1 MRSAAIST
9 QTSSRSSKSCWHSA
23 LVTSRHFVII
33 ENPHRSAGY
42 PPLRRQPTPIGSR
55 KSYIRTS
62 LLSTVVR
69 RRRDSSGIDPTST
82 RLPLKEGEKAGRC
95 VVEEHRYRRIF
106 ASSPVA
112 QALSDAEGL
121 FVDVNAA
128 YCELV
133 GLSSSEL
140 IGRSATVHTHPDDLA
155 LHGSV
160 EDLMAAGTA
169 AGKSVKLE
177 VRFVRPNDEIRW
189 VLLTLVPFVGPSDA
203 DWTLAAVLDITERK
217 EIEDG
222 ILRASRTD
230 QLTGALNRRGW
241 SDYAVSVVD
250 DHSVDTVV
258 AVLDLD
264 HFKQFN
270 DNFGHAAG
278 DALLRDFVST
288 ARSCIGDN
296 GLLARWGGEEFV
308 ITLRNCDRRDALRSL
323 EALAAAIASSGV
335 TFSAGYTLQRPDEGL
350 RNTLD
355 RADALMFQAKR
366 AGRNRMVTDAPH

>member
-1 MRSAAIST
+1 MR
-9 QTSSRSSKSCWHSA
+9 
-23 LVTSRHFVII
+23 
-33 ENPHRSAGY
+33 
-42 PPLRRQPTPIGSR
+42 
-55 KSYIRTS
+55 
-62 LLSTVVR
+62 
-69 RRRDSSGIDPTST
+69 
-82 RLPLKEGEKAGRC
+82 EGERAGRC
-95 VVEEHRYRRIF
+95 VVEEHWYRRIF

-112 QALSDAEGL
+112 QALSDANGL
-121 FVDVNAA
+121 FVDVNTA

-140 IGRSATVHTHPDDLA
+140 LGRSATVHTHPDDLP
-155 LHGSV
+155 LHSSV

-169 AGKSVKLE
+169 ADKSVKLE

-189 VLLTLVPFVGPSDA
+189 VLLTLVPFTGPSDA
-203 DWTLAAVLDITERK
+203 EWTLAAALDITERK
-217 EIEDG
+217 EVEDG
-222 ILRASRTD
+222 ILHASRTD

-241 SDYAVSVVD
+241 SDYAVSVVKEN
-250 DHSVDTVV
+250 SVDTAV

-278 DALLRDFVST
+278 DALLRDFASS
-288 ARSCIGDN
+288 ARHCICDD

-308 ITLRNCDRRDALRSL
+308 ITLRNCDRRGALRSL
-323 EALAAAIASSGV
+323 EALAAATTSSGV
-335 TFSAGYTLQRPDEGL
+335 TFSAGYTVQRPNEGL

>member
-1 MRSAAIST
+1 M
-9 QTSSRSSKSCWHSA
+9 C
-23 LVTSRHFVII
+23 LHFGT
-33 ENPHRSAGY
+33 RR
-42 PPLRRQPTPIGSR
+42 LRVPIPG
-55 KSYIRTS
+55 
-62 LLSTVVR
+62 R
-69 RRRDSSGIDPTST
+69 RRSVARTPGFAHARVPLGPTRAGLDSRCG
-82 RLPLKEGEKAGRC
+82 REKAGRC
-95 VVEEHRYRRIF
+95 VVEDHWYRRMF

-133 GLSSSEL
+133 GLTSSEL
-140 IGRSATVHTHPDDLA
+140 IGRSATVHTHPDDLP

-169 AGKSVKLE
+169 AEESVKVE

-189 VLLTLVPFVGPSDA
+189 VLLTLVPFTGPSDA
-203 DWTLAAVLDITERK
+203 EWTLAAALDITERK

-250 DHSVDTVV
+250 GDSVDTVV

-270 DNFGHAAG
+270 DHFGHAAG
-278 DALLRDFVST
+278 DALLRDFAST
-288 ARSCIGDN
+288 ARSCIGVD

-308 ITLRNCDRRDALRSL
+308 ITLRNCDRRGALRSL
-323 EALAAAIASSGV
+323 EALAAATTPSGV
-335 TFSAGYTLQRPDEGL
+335 TFSAGYTLQRPNEGL

-366 AGRNRMVTDAPH
+366 AGRNRMITDAPH

>member
-1 MRSAAIST
+1 MCLHFGTRRPGC
-9 QTSSRSSKSCWHSA
+9 QTLGRERWTRGTTGFAHARAFGKR
-23 LVTSRHFVII
+23 VRIR
-33 ENPHRSAGY
+33 HRSGQIS
-42 PPLRRQPTPIGSR
+42 RGSR
-55 KSYIRTS
+55 RKRARLRGITPS
-62 LLSTVVR
+62 LAANPRAVR
-69 RRRDSSGIDPTST
+69 FHPTST
-82 RLPLKEGEKAGRC
+82 RLITREGEKAGRC
-95 VVEEHRYRRIF
+95 GVEDHWYRRIF

-112 QALSDAEGL
+112 QALSDADGL

-133 GLSSSEL
+133 GLSPSEL
-140 IGRSATVHTHPDDLA
+140 LGRSATVHTHPDDFA

-169 AGKSVKLE
+169 ADESVTVE
-177 VRFVRPNDEIRW
+177 VRFVRPNSEIRW
-189 VLLTLVPFVGPSDA
+189 VLLTLVPFTGPSDA

-217 EIEDG
+217 QVEDG
-222 ILRASRTD
+222 ILLASRTD

-241 SDYAVSVVD
+241 SEYAVSVVD
-250 DHSVDTVV
+250 EDSVDTVV

-278 DALLRDFVST
+278 DALLRDFAST
-288 ARSCIGDN
+288 ARSCIGDD

-308 ITLRNCDRRDALRSL
+308 ITLRNCDRRGALRSL
-323 EALAAAIASSGV
+323 EALAAATASSGV

-366 AGRNRMVTDAPH
+366 AGRNRMVTDVPH

>member
-1 MRSAAIST
+1 M
-9 QTSSRSSKSCWHSA
+9 
-23 LVTSRHFVII
+23 
-33 ENPHRSAGY
+33 
-42 PPLRRQPTPIGSR
+42 
-55 KSYIRTS
+55 
-62 LLSTVVR
+62 
-69 RRRDSSGIDPTST
+69 ST
-82 RLPLKEGEKAGRC
+82 RLPQQEGEKASHR
-95 VVEEHRYRRIF
+95 VVEEHRYRRMF

-112 QALSDAEGL
+112 QALSDADGL
-121 FVDVNAA
+121 FVEVNAA

-133 GLSSSEL
+133 GLPSSEL

-155 LHGSV
+155 LHSSV
-160 EDLMAAGTA
+160 EDLMAAGVSA
-169 AGKSVKLE
+169 EKSVKVE

-189 VLLTLVPFVGPSDA
+189 VLLTLVPFTGPSDA
-203 DWTLAAVLDITERK
+203 EWTLAAVLDITERK
-217 EIEDG
+217 QVEDG

-241 SDYAVSVVD
+241 SDFAVSVAD
-250 DHSVDTVV
+250 DDSVDTVV

-278 DALLRDFVST
+278 DALLSDFVSA
-288 ARSCIGDN
+288 ARNCIGPD

-308 ITLRNCDRRDALRSL
+308 ITLRNCDRRGALLSL
-323 EALAAAIASSGV
+323 EALAAATVPSGV
-335 TFSAGYTLQRPDEGL
+335 TFSAGYTLQRPSEGL